1 MFSNYNLLPK
11 ILIPAIATVLIWA
24 LSENVFERTQDQ
36 EITDC
41 D

>member
-11 ILIPAIATVLIWA
+11 IIVPVIATVLIWA
-24 LSENVFERTQDQ
+24 LSENVFEHTQ
-36 EITDC
+36 EIIDC